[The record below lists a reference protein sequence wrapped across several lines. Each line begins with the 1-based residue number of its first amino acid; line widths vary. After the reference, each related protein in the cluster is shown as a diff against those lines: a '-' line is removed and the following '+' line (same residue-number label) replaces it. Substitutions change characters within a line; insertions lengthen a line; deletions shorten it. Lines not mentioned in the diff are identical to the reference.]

1 MALTNYSELVAAV
14 QQWMGDRTDL
24 YGYVPDF
31 ITLCETEINHGD
43 GSGPG
48 LRVREMETS
57 ATVTLTSGTGT
68 LPTDYLEWRQVRSL
82 EATARDLKYIT
93 PSLALEMFPT
103 SYAAPAV
110 YFTITGSSLTA
121 YPTPST
127 NVTLLYYAKVA
138 ALTESATTNWLM
150 TKAPN
155 VYLFGALKQA
165 AIFEHDDGAG
175 AMEETK
181 GARFDRLFK
190 SALAALTLSEQSAR
204 WARGASRAS
213 GITP

>member
-1 MALTNYSELVAAV
+1 MALTTYSELVTAV

-31 ITLCETEINHGD
+31 IALCEAEINHGD
-43 GSGPG
+43 GQRQG

-57 ATVTLTSGTGT
+57 STVTLSSGTGT

-82 EATARDLKYIT
+82 ESTARDLKYIT

-103 SYAAPAV
+103 TYAAPAV
-110 YFTITGSSLTA
+110 YFTITGSSLIC

-138 ALTESATTNWLM
+138 AMTSSATTNWLF

-155 VYLFGALKQA
+155 AYLFGTLKQA
-165 AIFEHDDGAG
+165 AIFEHDEAK
-175 AMEETK
+175 E
-181 GARFDRLFK
+181 ARFDRLFK
-190 SALAALTLSEQSAR
+190 SALDALVLSDRSAR
-204 WARGASRAS
+204 WARGASRPS
-213 GITP
+213 GVTP